1 MVAGELEKAA
11 ACVKLRK
18 ICYLPDLYGTWN
30 IYIYMLICDLL
41 SSFDFIWSSAF
52 MKNEYCDLFHYTVLN
67 KAAEQVYQIC
77 PREKKGAYWS
87 VCRPSG
93 V

>member
-1 MVAGELEKAA
+1 
-11 ACVKLRK
+11 
-18 ICYLPDLYGTWN
+18 
-30 IYIYMLICDLL
+30 
-41 SSFDFIWSSAF
+41 